1 MKKWKVT
8 FNRGETVVEATDLT
22 VTASGALLFRV
33 AGEVRCV
40 FAPGH
45 WVNAIL
51 QDGGHHGYR

>member
-8 FNRGETVVEATDLT
+8 FGEGETVVEAIDLT
-22 VTASGALLFRV
+22 VTASGALMFSV
-33 AGEVRCV
+33 AGEVRYV

-51 QDGGHHGYR
+51 QDGGHYGYR